1 VAALLAAATSTIAG
15 VIQQVG
21 ASGGTVSSFVPIAPC
36 RLADTRPEPGV
47 NVGTRATPL
56 GAQETHTFT
65 VWGTNGNCTIPT
77 TATGIT
83 ANVTSVNP
91 TAAGFLT
98 LWPADVTQPLTSNLN
113 YVAGSPPTP
122 NSVTVRLSANGQ
134 LNTFNSAG
142 TVHVIIDIVGY
153 FVASAG
159 GAAGP
164 TGPTGPAGATGPAG
178 PPGPAGPSGAL
189 AANIAQLRWDRLRG
203 ATIPVGTDPHG
214 VAFDGTNIWVT
225 HSGNKVSKIN
235 PTTNTVSAT
244 VTVGVGGPGV
254 AFDGTNI
261 WVTNN
266 FSGTVSKIDPTTNTV
281 TATVTV
287 GSNPNGVAFDGTNI
301 WVTRLTSPGTV
312 VKIDP
317 TTDTVTATVTV
328 GFDPRGGVAFDGTN
342 IWVTHSIGG
351 TVWKINPT
359 TNTVTPV
366 RVEVGTIPRGV
377 AFDGTNIWV
386 TNPGSGT
393 VTKLAAYT

>member
-56 GAQETHTFT
+56 GAAETVTFT

-113 YVAGSPPTP
+113 YMAGSPPTP
-122 NSVTVRLSANGQ
+122 NSVTVRLSTNGQ

-153 FVASAG
+153 FVGSAG
-159 GAAGP
+159 GGSGPSGPAGP
-164 TGPTGPAGATGPAG
+164 AGAQGSPGPTGPAGATGPQGAQG
-178 PPGPAGPSGAL
+178 PTGQAGPSGAL
-189 AANIAQLRWDRLRG
+189 AANLAQLRWDRLRG
-203 ATIPVGTDPHG
+203 ATIPVGAD
-214 VAFDGTNIWVT
+214 
-225 HSGNKVSKIN
+225 
-235 PTTNTVSAT
+235 
-244 VTVGVGGPGV
+244 
-254 AFDGTNI
+254 
-261 WVTNN
+261 
-266 FSGTVSKIDPTTNTV
+266 
-281 TATVTV
+281 
-287 GSNPNGVAFDGTNI
+287 
-301 WVTRLTSPGTV
+301 
-312 VKIDP
+312 
-317 TTDTVTATVTV
+317 
-328 GFDPRGGVAFDGTN
+328 
-342 IWVTHSIGG
+342 
-351 TVWKINPT
+351 
-359 TNTVTPV
+359 
-366 RVEVGTIPRGV
+366 PRGV

-386 TNPGSGT
+386 TNTGSGT
-393 VTKLAAYT
+393 VSKINPTTNTVTATVTVGTNPEGVAFDGTNIWVANYGSNTVSKIRM